1 MSCLELSKVSYEFN
15 QVTLDISSFTADPC
29 GAWFISG
36 THWHH
41 SNDSLLPDNEPE
53 IILK

>member
-1 MSCLELSKVSYEFN
+1 MSLTKSPWIFPPL
-15 QVTLDISSFTADPC
+15 QLIC
-29 GAWFISG
+29 GAWFKSG